1 VTILDTALPGRSIRQ
16 QILWA
21 VIALSLAL
29 NLFFVAGAVWTRFH
43 VPPPLTREVR
53 FEEMAA
59 ALALD
64 PQQRRAFA
72 SYSQTIHEQ
81 LVETR
86 DLAQPLVR
94 AAWAELSKAQADEAR
109 VMRLL
114 DQAAQVRRS
123 HLNQITAATIAFLKR
138 LSPEQRAKFFKVAHQ
153 GPPPWALQ
161 FGADKISLGPRT
173 GR

>member
-1 VTILDTALPGRSIRQ
+1 MTIADTVPSGRGVRQ

-21 VIALSLAL
+21 AIALSLAL
-29 NLFFVAGAVWTRFH
+29 NLFFVVGALWTRVH
-43 VPPPLTREVR
+43 VPPPPTRESR

-64 PQQRRAFA
+64 PQQRQAFA
-72 SYSQTIHEQ
+72 SYSQMMRKQ
-81 LVETR
+81 LGEIR

-94 AAWAELSKAQADEAR
+94 AAWAEVARPQADEAK
-109 VMRLL
+109 VMQLL

-123 HLNQITAATIAFLKR
+123 RLGQITALTIAFLKR
-138 LSPEQRAKFFKVAHQ
+138 LSPEQRAKFVKVAHQ

-161 FGADKISLGPRT
+161 LDRQHN
-173 GR
+173 